1 MAVKTYDVVIV
12 GSGAAGGT
20 MAAHLARQG
29 VDVAIV
35 EGGPKVNTRT
45 DFNTHAMPFEF
56 PNRHIPT
63 MKTGKQGFDSER
75 SRGIGGKT
83 LLWNAVALRFSQRD
97 FKGKSIDGGGADWP
111 IDYKR
116 SCAVLRQD

>member
-29 VDVAIV
+29 VDVAVV

-56 PNRHIPT
+56 PEPAYPDDENRQA
-63 MKTGKQGFDSER
+63 G
-75 SRGIGGKT
+75 
-83 LLWNAVALRFSQRD
+83 L
-97 FKGKSIDGGGADWP
+97 
-111 IDYKR
+111 
-116 SCAVLRQD
+116 

>member
-1 MAVKTYDVVIV
+1 MATKIYDVVIV

-20 MAAHLARQG
+20 LAAHLARSG
-29 VDVAIV
+29 VDVAII

-45 DFNTHAMPFEF
+45 DFNTHAMPYEF

-63 MKTGKQGFDSER
+63 MKPGKQGFDSER

-83 LLWNAVALRFSQRD
+83 MLWNAVALRFSQRD
-97 FKGKSIDGGGADWP
+97 FNDWP
-111 IDYKR
+111 IDYR
-116 SCAVLRQD
+116 DIAP